1 MPTPDQGLLLNFEQ
15 VQFVCPECHIP
26 GIIRDVFVS
35 ATTVLLRGRCTK
47 CGYADGLDAIDLLA
61 VANALET
68 QRSRVKKGCFQRRLV
83 GVLSDEF

>member
-15 VQFVCPECHIP
+15 VQFVCPDCRIP

-47 CGYADGLDAIDLLA
+47 CGYADGIDAIDLLA
-61 VANALET
+61 VSNALQGQHNRT
-68 QRSRVKKGCFQRRLV
+68 KRACFQRRSVAL
-83 GVLSDEF
+83 LPDQF